1 MRLSSRRI
9 ARRSRAAERP
19 RKRRAGT
26 RRRRPSRTR
35 RPLLGSVR
43 RKAARTLGLAERHVT
58 PARGLA
64 VVALAA
70 VISLGAAQFG
80 DYRAVDV
87 GAPEYASLGD
97 SAQAPQIEPRSPR
110 SAHGDWV
117 LAIAAASLLV
127 LGAAVTRNW
136 RLARLLIFL
145 GAAVVA
151 ISLAVDAPEG
161 LREGTAGVAFQGARA
176 TLLGNFWVQLFS
188 GVALIVVGPLL
199 ALELRAQRD
208 SRRTRR
214 GRRPGRADSRAL
226 GTSPSGSRVERA
238 PT

>member
-9 ARRSRAAERP
+9 ARRSRAAKRP
-19 RKRRAGT
+19 RKRHAAAPTGN
-26 RRRRPSRTR
+26 RPRTR
-35 RPLLGSVR
+35 EPLLGSIPR
-43 RKAARTLGLAERHVT
+43 SGARGLAFAERHVT

-80 DYRAVDV
+80 DYRAVEV

-161 LREGTAGVAFQGARA
+161 LREG
-176 TLLGNFWVQLFS
+176 
-188 GVALIVVGPLL
+188 
-199 ALELRAQRD
+199 
-208 SRRTRR
+208 
-214 GRRPGRADSRAL
+214 
-226 GTSPSGSRVERA
+226 
-238 PT
+238 